1 MEFAIIEPDGDAEL
15 RPANEE
21 LTGVRPPSRSGTF
34 CAVGRPFAVRGALGE
49 ERPDSY
55 PSLAEGDGRLVVFRD
70 GACWPPRLASVLSGG
85 ATTCIVVE
93 RNNENVS
100 ALAQRVV
107 ARDGA
112 AGLTLEA
119 VAAEAG
125 ISKATVLI
133 KGENAYGYVKAERG
147 VHRLEIGAVQKGIER
162 EIRTEHLPQAFV
174 QPLRE
179 LAATTGLPELGDQC
193 LDQALYAEKGLPERI
208 SEDVIARLHELQ
220 GDAPARFIDSSISR
234 LIACSSTHPFAAAAF
249 TSEYS
254 PLTL

>member
-15 RPANEE
+15 WPANEE

-107 ARDGA
+107 ARVEQLGQSVA
-112 AGLTLEA
+112 QLVWVSAG
-119 VAAEAG
+119 
-125 ISKATVLI
+125 SDCD
-133 KGENAYGYVKAERG
+133 
-147 VHRLEIGAVQKGIER
+147 
-162 EIRTEHLPQAFV
+162 
-174 QPLRE
+174 RE
-179 LAATTGLPELGDQC
+179 LARASQLAQKLGAPPVLVVVPPGAKARC
-193 LDQALYAEKGLPERI
+193 LRAEGAGVRGEEEVLRQ
-208 SEDVIARLHELQ
+208 Q
-220 GDAPARFIDSSISR
+220 GRPGVRRAVSPAMRRSG
-234 LIACSSTHPFAAAAF
+234 
-249 TSEYS
+249 
-254 PLTL
+254 